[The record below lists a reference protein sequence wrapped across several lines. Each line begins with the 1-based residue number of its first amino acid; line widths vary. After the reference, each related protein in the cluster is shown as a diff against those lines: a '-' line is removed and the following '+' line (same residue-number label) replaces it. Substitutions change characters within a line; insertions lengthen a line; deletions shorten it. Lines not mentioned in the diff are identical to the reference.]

1 MVYAYPVPDYFKN
14 KISSMIRFIFS
25 AVFFFFF
32 SLSISAQDTR
42 EELEKQRAKLKK
54 EMEATQKL
62 LNNNKMKTKENLVQ
76 WKLINDKLNLQNRLI
91 ENIGKDINILD
102 NNINNN
108 QREINRY
115 NKLLD
120 TLKEEY
126 AKSMVYAYK
135 HRNNY
140 DFLSFVFSAASFND
154 AIKRV
159 AYLKYY
165 RDYREKQGENILRT
179 QELRRQKLNE
189 LGTIKEKKN
198 EVLQIKDKEAAA
210 LETQKLEKDRIVNDL
225 KKEGKQLNNQ
235 LAAFKKQ
242 NAKVE
247 KAIAAA
253 IKKAT
258 DDARKA
264 ALKKSNEEEAARLAA
279 LKNKAPEKT
288 STTVKTSAEKNSP
301 KNTEPV
307 KSPENILLNAENRV
321 LNENFK
327 KNKGILP
334 WPVDKG
340 IPILHFGNNV
350 LQSGATI
357 NMTGITVATDIGSS
371 VKAIFDGTVSSVVFI
386 EDMQVVIVQ
395 HGEYFSTYSNL
406 GSVSVKMGQIVK
418 AGQVIGRAA
427 ANLDGIGAID
437 LYINDAKGNN
447 TDPEKWLKSSR

>member
-1 MVYAYPVPDYFKN
+1 
-14 KISSMIRFIFS
+14 MIRFIFS
-25 AVFFFFF
+25 LAIFSFF
-32 SLSISAQDTR
+32 SVSVFAQETR

-54 EMEATQKL
+54 EMDETQKL
-62 LNNNKMKTKENLVQ
+62 LNSNKAKTKENLVQ

-91 ENIGKDINILD
+91 ENISKDINLLD
-102 NNINNN
+102 NNISTN

-120 TLKEEY
+120 TLKQEY

-135 HRNNY
+135 NRNNY
-140 DFLSFVFSAASFND
+140 DFLTFIFSAGSFND

-179 QELRRQKLNE
+179 QELRKQKLNE
-189 LGTIKEKKN
+189 LGSIKEKKS

-210 LETQKLEKDRIVNDL
+210 LETQKMEKDRIVNDL
-225 KKEGKQLNNQ
+225 KKQGKELNNQ
-235 LAAFKKQ
+235 LTAFKKQ

-264 ALKKSNEEEAARLAA
+264 ALKKSNEDEAARLAA
-279 LKNKAPEKT
+279 LKNNTP
-288 STTVKTSAEKNSP
+288 VKTNTEKVITTNTT
-301 KNTEPV
+301 KRTEPV
-307 KSPENILLNAENRV
+307 KAPENVLLNAGNRE

-340 IPILHFGNNV
+340 IPILHFGNNQ
-350 LQSGATI
+350 LQSGTI
-357 NMTGITVATDIGSS
+357 INVTGTTIATDIGSN
-371 VKAIFDGTVSSVVFI
+371 VKAIFDGVVSSVVFI
-386 EDMQVVIVQ
+386 EDMQVIIVQ

-406 GSVSVKMGQIVK
+406 GSVAVKTGQNVK
-418 AGQVIGRAA
+418 TGQVIGKAA
-427 ANLDGIGAID
+427 ANLDGTGAID

-447 TDPEKWLKSSR
+447 IDPEKWLKR

>member
-1 MVYAYPVPDYFKN
+1 
-14 KISSMIRFIFS
+14 MIRIFFSVTIFS
-25 AVFFFFF
+25 FF
-32 SLSISAQDTR
+32 SLSLLAQDTR
-42 EELEKQRAKLKK
+42 EELEKQRTKLKK
-54 EMEATQKL
+54 EMEETQKL
-62 LNNNKMKTKENLVQ
+62 LNNNKLKTKENLVQ

-91 ENIGKDINILD
+91 DNISRDINLLD
-102 NNINNN
+102 NSINTN

-135 HRNNY
+135 NRNNY
-140 DFLSFVFSAASFND
+140 DFLSFVFAAGSFND

-189 LGTIKEKKN
+189 LGSIKEKKS
-198 EVLQIKDKEAAA
+198 EVLQIKDKEAAI
-210 LETQKLEKDRIVNDL
+210 LESQKIEKDKIVNDL

-264 ALKKSNEEEAARLAA
+264 ALKKSNDEEAARLAA
-279 LKNKAPEKT
+279 LKNKTPDKSSAPVKSNNEKIPPR
-288 STTVKTSAEKNSP
+288 AN
-301 KNTEPV
+301 EPV
-307 KSPENILLNAENRV
+307 KAPESVLLNAENTRV
-321 LNENFK
+321 NESFK
-327 KNKGILP
+327 KSKGILP

-340 IPILHFGNNV
+340 VMILHYGNNV
-350 LQSGATI
+350 LQSGAVI
-357 NMTGITVATDIGSS
+357 NMTGITVATDIGSN
-371 VKAIFDGTVSSVVFI
+371 VKAIFDGVVSSVVFI

-395 HGEYFSTYSNL
+395 HGEFFSTYSNL
-406 GSVSVKMGQIVK
+406 GSVSVKNGQSVK
-418 AGQVIGRAA
+418 TGQVIGKAA

-447 TDPEKWLKSSR
+447 TDPEKWLK